1 MRHQFSL
8 FPMAFLFHFD
18 IFLFFKLF
26 YSDSRHYSCNQSQI
40 LSRFKASQN
49 TSIYGQKCQISSA
62 NPPFSLVHSV
72 HQSDVIFE
80 TSSISDLEMIW
91 WGQMMQSRM
100 QRDHGV
106 MRIYNPFICYIFKFD
121 LYFLIYFKKLFNKFF
136 KNETRCF
143 GRRRPWSPNW
153 KWLRPSPNGHWW
165 HPGI

>member
-40 LSRFKASQN
+40 LSRFKSSQN

-80 TSSISDLEMIW
+80 TSSISDLEMIRSNDAISNAKRSW
-91 WGQMMQSRM
+91 RHENLQSVHLLHI
-100 QRDHGV
+100 Q
-106 MRIYNPFICYIFKFD
+106 I
-121 LYFLIYFKKLFNKFF
+121 
-136 KNETRCF
+136 
-143 GRRRPWSPNW
+143 
-153 KWLRPSPNGHWW
+153 
-165 HPGI
+165 